1 MTSPL
6 LAATDILTRLKD
18 RTLWVVG
25 DVMLDEYLTGP
36 VERISPEAPVPV
48 LRAQETETRAGGA
61 ANVARQIATLGAR
74 VILGGVVGSD
84 EAASALLAHCRHS
97 SVDTRAVVTAPARR
111 TTRKLRFLS
120 KSQQLLRVD
129 WEETTSVGESC
140 ISQLVSRLEASPS
153 PDMIVVSDYAKG
165 AVSEQLI
172 ERVARLKPAHC
183 RIIVDPKRSDFAA
196 YQGAQ
201 ILTPNLAELRQ
212 ATSRSLDAFDPTEIA
227 SVAAEVVRQHGF
239 DALVVTLGERG
250 LLIARSDGPYEYI
263 PAARRAVFDVTGA
276 GDTVI
281 GVLTAALAGG
291 ASLTDSARLA
301 NAAAGVAVS
310 EVGTTA
316 VTWQQIRHALADDTS
331 QKVLDRIALSARAAT
346 WRLAG
351 KRIVFTNGC
360 FDLLHAGH
368 LLLLHTAA
376 QQGDVLVLAI
386 NSDASVRRLKGPDR
400 PLVPAADRANLLA
413 ALECV
418 DAVTIFPEDTP
429 LEAIRAVRPQVLVK
443 GADYRAEDVVGRS
456 LVESDGGKVVL
467 VPIEDGWSTTELLE
481 RMRKT
486 SDG

>member
-1 MTSPL
+1 MTNTPL
-6 LAATDILTRLKD
+6 SATEALTRLSD

-25 DVMLDEYLTGP
+25 DLMLDEYLTGP

-48 LRAQETETRAGGA
+48 LRAHETETRAGGA
-61 ANVARQIATLGAR
+61 ANVARQIAALGAR

-84 EAASALLAHCRHS
+84 DAASALLAHCRHA

-111 TTRKLRFLS
+111 TTRKLRCLS

-129 WEETTSVGESC
+129 WEDTTSVGEAC
-140 ISQLVSRLEASPS
+140 ISQLLSRLAASPP

-165 AVSEQLI
+165 VVSERLI
-172 ERVARLKPAHC
+172 ESVARLKTGNC
-183 RIIVDPKRSDFAA
+183 RIIVDPKRADFAA
-196 YQGAQ
+196 YHGAQ

-212 ATSRSLDAFDPTEIA
+212 ASSGSLDAFELNEIA
-227 SVAAEVVRQHGF
+227 SVALALVRQHGF

-250 LLIARSDGPYEYI
+250 LLLARSDGPYEYI
-263 PAARRAVFDVTGA
+263 PAVRRAVFDVTGA

-291 ASLTDSARLA
+291 ASLTESAQLA

-310 EVGTTA
+310 ELGTTA
-316 VTWQQIRHALADDTS
+316 VTTQQIRHALAGDTS
-331 QKVLDRIALSARAAT
+331 QKILDRAALTARAAT

-368 LLLLHTAA
+368 LALLHSAA

-400 PLVPAADRANLLA
+400 PLVPAAARAELLA

-418 DAVTIFPEDTP
+418 DAVTIFSEDTP
-429 LEAIRAVRPQVLVK
+429 LETIRAVRPQVLVK

-467 VPIEDGWSTTELLE
+467 VPIEDGWSTTELVE
-481 RMRKT
+481 RMRRNRP
-486 SDG
+486 